1 MIQTFMEIIF
11 LPVPKSPVKIRE
23 RNSLLSKKFY
33 FHINKN
39 KSFSEEFV
47 PRDKI
52 GSFCSLLQKT
62 IEYQLPSGLLVI
74 DLIDPGFMSLD
85 TDDRDV
91 SMAPPIDIDI
101 LIIFNLYIIE
111 GDFRM

>member
-23 RNSLLSKKFY
+23 RNFLFSKKFY

-62 IEYQLPSGLLVI
+62 IEYQLPSGLLMI

-85 TDDRDV
+85 TDDREV
-91 SMAPPIDIDI
+91 SMAPPIHIDI

-111 GDFRM
+111 GDFMM